1 MSNTR
6 VTFQI
11 TLDLRAVVL
20 LSVVLLLLG
29 LIIAPT
35 VAGAFPRSDDPEP
48 QAYDATNAHKVD
60 NHHAGPSGGTLNQRK
75 NRVLW
80 ANNRG
85 QLHWKAMPK
94 TAFNNRYLND
104 DRKETISAAVN
115 DYLLGIY
122 NPGTGELSRGLYAYA
137 KQIGVYGQATA
148 TDGIGVYGYA
158 GGNNPEM
165 VGVYGEST
173 KGRGVFARSSTGVPL
188 HVGGGLGVQHLIE
201 GWDLYYAD
209 LRFKV
214 ELDGDVYIDGSYY
227 DTGADFA
234 EMMATSQGVTYEPGD
249 LLVIGPD
256 GKPLPSS
263 APNATNLLGVYS
275 TDPAFVGGVGEDG
288 DTRGKIPVA
297 IMGIV
302 PLKVSAENGAI
313 LPGDLLTSS
322 SIPGHAMKA
331 SPVVVNGITF
341 HIPGTILGKALEPLE
356 EGTGVIL
363 VLVTLQ

>member
-1 MSNTR
+1 MSKRT
-6 VTFQI
+6 VTIQI
-11 TLDLRAVVL
+11 TLDVRAVVL

-29 LIIAPT
+29 LMIAPT

-60 NHHAGPSGGTLNQRK
+60 NHHAGPSSGTLNQRK

-80 ANNRG
+80 ANNQG
-85 QLHWKAMPK
+85 QLHWRAMPQGGLNK
-94 TAFNNRYLND
+94 RYLND

-158 GGNNPEM
+158 SGFSPEM

-173 KGRGVFARSSTGVPL
+173 NGRGVYARSSKGVPL
-188 HVGGGLGVQHLIE
+188 YAGGGLLADHLIE
-201 GWDLYYAD
+201 AWDLYNAN

-234 EMMATSQGVTYEPGD
+234 EMMATAVGVTYAPGD

-263 APNATNLLGVYS
+263 VPNATDLFGVYS
-275 TDPAFVGGVGEDG
+275 TDPGFVGGVGDDG

-297 IMGIV
+297 ITGIV
-302 PLKVSAENGAI
+302 PVKASAENGGI
-313 LPGDLLTSS
+313 VPGDLLTSS

-331 SPVVVNGITF
+331 SPVTIDGITF
-341 HIPGTILGKALEPLE
+341 YLPGTILGKALEPLE
-356 EGTGVIL
+356 EAIGVIL